1 MKITRTQLRKLI
13 NEHMLAPTFWHNR
26 EKRMSLLFRILDDPN
41 VNPKLKKMLH
51 SENESEINQA
61 VQMIAALY
69 PEYAEEIDLY
79 NSRQDSIEYW
89 REFERERERRQFDS
103 ASLKEAMYD
112 PLHGMKSLEE
122 PGYSKVMNVIDNPD
136 ASEEDLKNI
145 HTLGDTISGYEDPR
159 PGMPDDSL
167 AGVERQNR
175 EFARAGAQQI
185 EAYLPGFMNLPQ
197 PMIDAVTEFV
207 FLSKGPKLHLQ
218 LEEETLEDEIG
229 QDMYDRATLYPSR
242 NQPENADA
250 VKIVD
255 SYRNNPKAHDPKF
268 YSIYATGV
276 STGKDPFSKIDPYLD
291 PKSQYPVHR
300 TGDAQTGFH
309 DGFREE
315 YHKVTEEPKHRIS
328 SYAVEEDIIR
338 MMRDLRPDHQE
349 YVIN

>member
-1 MKITRTQLRKLI
+1 
-13 NEHMLAPTFWHNR
+13 MLAPTFLLNR
-26 EKRMSLLFRILDDPN
+26 EKRMAHLFRMLDDPN
-41 VNPKLKKMLH
+41 VNPKLKRMLH
-51 SENESEINQA
+51 SENEAEIKQA
-61 VQMIAALY
+61 EEMIAALH
-69 PEYAEEIDLY
+69 PEYADEIDLY
-79 NSRQDSIEYW
+79 NSRQDSFEYLD
-89 REFERERERRQFDS
+89 EFERERERRQFDI
-103 ASLKEAMYD
+103 ASLSEAMYD
-112 PLHGMKSLEE
+112 PLHGMKSLKE
-122 PGYSKVMNVIDNPD
+122 PGYSKVMHVIDNPD

-167 AGVERQNR
+167 AGVERQKI

-185 EAYLPGFMNLPQ
+185 ESYLPGFMNLPQ

-218 LEEETLEDEIG
+218 LEEETLEEEIG
-229 QDMYDRATLYPSR
+229 QDMYDRASLYPSR
-242 NQPENADA
+242 NKPENADA

-255 SYRNNPKAHDPKF
+255 AYRNNPEAHDPKF

-276 STGKDPFSKIDPYLD
+276 STGKDPFAKIDPYLD
-291 PKSQYPVHR
+291 PNSQYAVHR

-315 YHKVTEEPKHRIS
+315 YHKVTTNSAHRNS

-338 MMRDLRPDHQE
+338 MMRDLRPDHKE